1 MILRILFFMAILLS
15 LPLWGIDRM
24 SLRHFLKKPVRWA
37 LAVPN
42 VILFTAL
49 VYLAINE
56 IYTTEA
62 MYWKGVV
69 LTWTLCIAVPETVVA
84 LLMTFG
90 SFIKRGSIMR
100 RVAHGF
106 SWTAGVLVLGGL
118 IYGFTLGCER
128 VVVKNYSYS
137 SSKVPPMF
145 DGYRIVQLSDLH
157 LGTFN
162 GNTKIIERVIDSVNA
177 CHPDLVVLT
186 GDLVNT
192 TGQELADFMP
202 IFSRIQSRDGVVS
215 VMGNHDYAHYY
226 GWENPID
233 SLKDVQLLER
243 QQREMG
249 WTLLLNENILV
260 RHGID
265 SIAIVGV
272 ENDGRP
278 PFPALGD
285 LSKAQKGLD
294 RSCFKVLLSHDP
306 THWRRN
312 VLPET
317 NIDLT
322 LSGHTHGMQFQLGG
336 FSPASWFYPEW
347 GGEYRLQDGRALY
360 VSLGAGEAL
369 LPFRFGAWPE
379 VNLIVLKKEK
389 Q

>member
-1 MILRILFFMAILLS
+1 MILRILFFLAVILS

-24 SLRHFLKKPVRWA
+24 SLRHVLCKPLRWA
-37 LAVPN
+37 LAIPN
-42 VILFTAL
+42 LILFLAL
-49 VYLAINE
+49 VGMAINE
-56 IYTTEA
+56 SYTTEA

-69 LTWTLCIAVPETVVA
+69 LTWTLCIAIPETVVA
-84 LLMTFG
+84 LLMTLG
-90 SFIKRGSIMR
+90 NLAKRGSWVR
-100 RVAHGF
+100 RGVHVL
-106 SWTAGVLVLGGL
+106 SWIAGLVVLGTL
-118 IYGFTLGCER
+118 LYGFTQGCEK
-128 VVVKNYSYS
+128 VVVKDYRYL
-137 SSKVPPMF
+137 SSKLPQSF
-145 DGYRIVQLSDLH
+145 DDYRIVQLSDLH

-162 GNTKIIERVIDSVNA
+162 GDTRIVERVIDSVNA
-177 CHPDLVVLT
+177 CRPDLVVFT

-192 TGQELADFMP
+192 TAQELADFIP
-202 IFSRIQSRDGVVS
+202 AFSRIQSRDGIIS

-226 GWENPID
+226 GWEDPAD
-233 SLKDVQLLER
+233 SLRDVQLLER

-249 WTLLLNENILV
+249 WTLLLNENVVLH
-260 RHGID
+260 RGND

-285 LSKAQKGLD
+285 LDKAQFHLQEN
-294 RSCFKVLLSHDP
+294 CFKVLLSHDP
-306 THWRRN
+306 SHWRRS

-322 LSGHTHGMQFQLGG
+322 LSGHTHGMQFMLGD

-347 GGEYRLQDGRALY
+347 GGEYRLEDGRALY

-379 VNLIVLKKEK
+379 VNLIILNKNND
-389 Q
+389 